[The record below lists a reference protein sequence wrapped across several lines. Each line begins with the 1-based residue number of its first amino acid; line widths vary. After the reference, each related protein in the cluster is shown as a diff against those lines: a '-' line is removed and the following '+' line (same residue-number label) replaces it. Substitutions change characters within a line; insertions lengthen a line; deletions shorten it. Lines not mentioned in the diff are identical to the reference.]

1 MGNIWELDFYS
12 RPILDANQKKV
23 WEVLI
28 CESPTDVLTKV
39 DSLFRYA
46 QYCPSTQVNSVW
58 LRQALQEAIEKSG
71 VAPIKIRFFR
81 RQMNNMITKAC
92 QDMGIPALPSRKTL
106 VLNQWIQQRM
116 EEVYP
121 QEPGDQQVTNSSV
134 RLERPLPQ
142 RLPDALEGKQWTFVS
157 LEVSDF
163 TDMPEWEIAFGEA
176 FPLELAGLSPETPI
190 PGILIF
196 SPRALPIAGWMSG
209 LELAYLRFDSNRNN
223 QGDRLVLET
232 GGTESWILANLRT
245 PQLLA
250 EAKGFED
257 AKQKANGVHFI
268 GVQSDSQSQ
277 SFAGFWLLKEINL

>member
-58 LRQALQEAIEKSG
+58 LRQALQEAIEKAG

-121 QEPGDQQVTNSSV
+121 QEPGYEQVTNSSV

-157 LEVSDF
+157 LGSSDI

-176 FPLELAGLSPETPI
+176 FPLELAGLSPEIPI

-209 LELAYLRFDSNRNN
+209 LELAYLRLDSNRNN

-250 EAKGFED
+250 EAKGFEE
-257 AKQKANGVHFI
+257 AKQKADGVHFI
-268 GVQSDSQSQ
+268 GVQSDPQSQ

>member
-1 MGNIWELDFYS
+1 MGSIWELDFYS
-12 RPILDANQKKV
+12 RPILDINQKKV

-39 DSLFRYA
+39 DSLFRYS

-58 LRQALQEAIEKSG
+58 LRQALEEAIEKAG

-92 QDMGIPALPSRKTL
+92 QDMGIPALSSRKTL

-121 QEPGDQQVTNSSV
+121 QEPGYQQVTNSSV

-157 LEVSDF
+157 LEASDF

-245 PQLLA
+245 PKLL
-250 EAKGFED
+250 EDAKGFEE
-257 AKQKANGVHFI
+257 AKQIANGVHFI
-268 GVQSDSQSQ
+268 GVQSDPQSQ

>member
-1 MGNIWELDFYS
+1 
-12 RPILDANQKKV
+12 KKV

-58 LRQALQEAIEKSG
+58 LRQALQEAIEKAG

-121 QEPGDQQVTNSSV
+121 QEPGYEQVTNSSV

-157 LEVSDF
+157 LGASDI

-176 FPLELAGLSPETPI
+176 FPLELAGLSPEIPI

-209 LELAYLRFDSNRNN
+209 LELAYLRLDSNRNN

-250 EAKGFED
+250 EAKGFEE
-257 AKQKANGVHFI
+257 AKQKADGVHFI
-268 GVQSDSQSQ
+268 GVQSDPQSQ

>member
-39 DSLFRYA
+39 DSLFRYS

-58 LRQALQEAIEKSG
+58 LRQALQEAIEKAG

-92 QDMGIPALPSRKTL
+92 QDMGIPALSSRKTL

-121 QEPGDQQVTNSSV
+121 QEPGYQQVTNSSV

-245 PQLLA
+245 TKLLA
-250 EAKGFED
+250 EARSFEE

-268 GVQSDSQSQ
+268 GVQSDPQSQ

>member
-39 DSLFRYA
+39 DSLFRYS

-121 QEPGDQQVTNSSV
+121 QEPGYQQVTNSSV

-157 LEVSDF
+157 LGASYF

-176 FPLELAGLSPETPI
+176 FPLELAGLSPGAPI

>member
-39 DSLFRYA
+39 DSLFRYS

-58 LRQALQEAIEKSG
+58 LRQALQEAIEKAG

-92 QDMGIPALPSRKTL
+92 QDMGIPALSSRKTL

-121 QEPGDQQVTNSSV
+121 QEPGYQQVTNSSV

-245 PQLLA
+245 PKLLA
-250 EAKGFED
+250 EARSFEE

-268 GVQSDSQSQ
+268 GVQSDPQSQ

>member
-1 MGNIWELDFYS
+1 
-12 RPILDANQKKV
+12 
-23 WEVLI
+23 
-28 CESPTDVLTKV
+28 
-39 DSLFRYA
+39 
-46 QYCPSTQVNSVW
+46 
-58 LRQALQEAIEKSG
+58 
-71 VAPIKIRFFR
+71 
-81 RQMNNMITKAC
+81 
-92 QDMGIPALPSRKTL
+92 MGIPALSSRKTL

-121 QEPGDQQVTNSSV
+121 QEPGYQQVTNSSV

-157 LEVSDF
+157 LEASDF

-245 PQLLA
+245 PKLL
-250 EAKGFED
+250 EDAKGFEE
-257 AKQKANGVHFI
+257 AKQIANGVHFI
-268 GVQSDSQSQ
+268 GVQSDPQSQ